1 MAKSNP
7 GFGEEGGD
15 GVGSGDGALLAG
27 VDAGDLVGEEAEDLV
42 EAGEP
47 EAVLVPVENAEEAA
61 EEVGVAGEGEPAR
74 RPHAK
79 LLLGH
84 VEQRCKDGE
93 VEVPSRDDEAPPIFA
108 GVDGEE
114 ARGNAAGVG
123 GGVGVVLGQR
133 RAAGSDEA

>member
-15 GVGSGDGALLAG
+15 GVDRGGGGALLAR
-27 VDAGDLVGEEAEDLV
+27 VDAGGLVGEEAEDLV

-74 RPHAK
+74 RPHPE

-84 VEQRCKDGE
+84 VEQRGEDGE
-93 VEVPSRDDEAPPIFA
+93 VEVPRRDDEAPPLVA
-108 GVDGEE
+108 RVDGEE
-114 ARGNAAGVG
+114 ARGNAAG
-123 GGVGVVLGQR
+123 GVGVVLGRR
-133 RAAGSDEA
+133 RAAAADEA